1 MFMFLL
7 YNLRL
12 KVYEK
17 MLVTLMNKDCLYV
30 ILIYC
35 FLQEEPRK
43 TEIRQAY
50 NYHSQIK
57 DI

>member
-1 MFMFLL
+1 MFLL

-17 MLVTLMNKDCLYV
+17 RLVTLMNKDCLYV

-35 FLQEEPRK
+35 FFNEEPSK
-43 TEIRQAY
+43 TEIRKGL
-50 NYHSQIK
+50 H
-57 DI
+57 